1 MSLPVAARPSAAR
14 ACPAAATTTASAA
27 VPAAGVGPALSPAA
41 FSIIA
46 RLLEARSGL
55 SLGPD
60 KVYLLETR
68 LGPVLHRHGIAD
80 LVALAGR
87 LNAPSEALVGDVV
100 EAMTINETFFFR
112 DGKPFDHLR
121 DVVLPALHA
130 ARPPGRPFRF
140 WSAAS
145 SSGQEAYS
153 LAILAAEQ
161 RDRIGGR
168 AVEIVGTDISRAQV
182 SRARAGIYTHFE
194 AQRGLPI
201 QSLVRHFDRHADGW
215 QVKPE
220 LRATVRFQ
228 TFNLLDDFAPLGRF
242 DVIFCRNV
250 LIYFEAPLKAAI
262 LDRMAARIAPDGAL
276 YLGGAETIF
285 GITER
290 FSRAPSDA
298 CCRLATS
305 KST

>member
-1 MSLPVAARPSAAR
+1 M
-14 ACPAAATTTASAA
+14 
-27 VPAAGVGPALSPAA
+27 GG
-41 FSIIA
+41 
-46 RLLEARSGL
+46 GL
-55 SLGPD
+55 
-60 KVYLLETR
+60 
-68 LGPVLHRHGIAD
+68 
-80 LVALAGR
+80 GR
-87 LNAPSEALVGDVV
+87 
-100 EAMTINETFFFR
+100 
-112 DGKPFDHLR
+112 
-121 DVVLPALHA
+121 
-130 ARPPGRPFRF
+130 
-140 WSAAS
+140 
-145 SSGQEAYS
+145 
-153 LAILAAEQ
+153 
-161 RDRIGGR
+161 
-168 AVEIVGTDISRAQV
+168 
-182 SRARAGIYTHFE
+182 RARAGIYTHFE

-262 LDRMAARIAPDGAL
+262 LDRMAAHIAPDGAL

-305 KST
+305 KAA